1 MFAGWPNAS
10 RVVNLEKIIKDH
22 ITWKEGKFPV
32 LTPKNNEGVSI
43 PEPIDAALLKPT
55 IMIFRSSIVW
65 DNDVASGN
73 MTLVPKE
80 YTKGR
85 GGYIY
90 PDIAQ
95 VVISDTMKALY
106 ATFFGPAPEGQ
117 NPGFNIRSGAGRDIR
132 MIVEYTGTTIPST
145 LPELHIVA
153 ESTNLTECIL
163 YARSRL
169 TLSLIHI

>member
-1 MFAGWPNAS
+1 M
-10 RVVNLEKIIKDH
+10 
-22 ITWKEGKFPV
+22 EGRQV
-32 LTPKNNEGVSI
+32 SGSHPKNNEGSEI

-85 GGYIY
+85 GGYVY
-90 PDIAQ
+90 PDIAR

-106 ATFFGPAPEGQ
+106 ATLLGPPHTDKI
-117 NPGFNIRSGAGRDIR
+117 PGSISGRA
-132 MIVEYTGTTIPST
+132 
-145 LPELHIVA
+145 
-153 ESTNLTECIL
+153 
-163 YARSRL
+163 
-169 TLSLIHI
+169 